1 MARLFV
7 TGINLNKNELQNARI
22 QNLSSAPSSPVAG
35 QIYFDTTTNVLY
47 FYNGT
52 EWVPASG
59 STEVIQDVIGSSVSG
74 GTGLTAT
81 YNDTSG
87 ITTLDLD
94 STAVTAGNYGTTAA
108 KTASFTVDAQGR
120 LTAASEQDIQIA
132 TSQVTDLAEFIDDTV
147 GDSVAGLIKEG
158 EGIDVTYND
167 GAGTLTIAAEDAT
180 SSNKGIAS
188 FDSTDFTV
196 ASGAVTL
203 NVDRIEDI
211 TANLIVDGTG
221 LDKLYNDGAGTLTLS
236 IDSTVTTNDGT
247 QTLTNKTLGAGNSLS
262 SDLNAN
268 SNKITNL
275 AAPTNAGD
283 AANKAYVDGV
293 AEGLHIHAASYA
305 ATTAN
310 LNATY
315 SNGTSGV
322 GATLTNAGTQAAFS
336 TDGVSPALNARI
348 LVKSQTNTFE
358 NGIYTLTTV
367 GTVSTN
373 WVLTRATDFDTGVEM
388 AGGDFTFV
396 DAGTTLANT
405 GWVMVDEV
413 TTVGTD
419 PVVFQQFSGAG
430 VFLAGDGLTLTG
442 STFSVDVTPTSGN
455 ASLTNTGGAVEVK
468 VNTSDGLEVTASGLG
483 INNGTGLTFSG
494 GALVFDTANG
504 YGTRKLAF
512 AVGNGSA
519 TSYTVTHSLATR
531 DVSVHVYENASP
543 YAQVEADVEHTD
555 SNSLTIKFA
564 TAPTSDQ
571 YRVVVVG

>member
-167 GAGTLTIAAEDAT
+167 GSGTLTIAAEDAT

-196 ASGAVTL
+196 ASGSVTL

-413 TTVGTD
+413 TTIGTD

-468 VNTSDGLEVTASGLG
+468 L
-483 INNGTGLTFSG
+483 I
-494 GALVFDTANG
+494 
-504 YGTRKLAF
+504 
-512 AVGNGSA
+512 
-519 TSYTVTHSLATR
+519 
-531 DVSVHVYENASP
+531 
-543 YAQVEADVEHTD
+543 Q
-555 SNSLTIKFA
+555 
-564 TAPTSDQ
+564 
-571 YRVVVVG
+571 